1 MGLRSAHAIYRD
13 GTLIFEDP
21 EVAPEDGTE
30 VVITFHE
37 RLWTESEPETD
48 PIRALRG
55 RGKGEKLVEKLIE
68 SRREDHNVGTFTRV
82 NVLTF

>member
-1 MGLRSAHAIYRD
+1 MGLRTAHAIYRY
-13 GTLIFEDP
+13 GTLIFDDP

-37 RLWTESEPETD
+37 RFWTELTPGVD

-55 RGKGEKLVEKLIE
+55 RGKGERLVEKLIE
-68 SRREDHNVGTFTRV
+68 SRREDRERNEHDRRHVRS
-82 NVLTF
+82 